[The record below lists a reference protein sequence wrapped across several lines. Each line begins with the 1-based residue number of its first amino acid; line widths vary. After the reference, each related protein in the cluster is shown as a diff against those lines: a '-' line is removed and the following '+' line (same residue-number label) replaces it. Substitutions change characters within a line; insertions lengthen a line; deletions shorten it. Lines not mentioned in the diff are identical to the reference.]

1 CLIRY
6 ADDFVCAFE
15 KEEDAQRFYE
25 VLGKRLGKFNL
36 ELSADKTQ
44 IIPFSANRLTG
55 SSSFNFLGFEFRWG
69 KDQAGKPHVNKRTA
83 RKSLRNSLK
92 RFKLRCQENRHRH
105 LPDLFKAL
113 NAKLR
118 GYFNY
123 WRPWKLA
130 KSGFVPLPRHSVCLE
145 VSQPPQSAQE
155 LQLGRFRQL
164 LSEFGVVK
172 PYLVNRPRRKRRMYV
187 PGLA

>member
-1 CLIRY
+1 MGR
-6 ADDFVCAFE
+6 
-15 KEEDAQRFYE
+15 
-25 VLGKRLGKFNL
+25 
-36 ELSADKTQ
+36 
-44 IIPFSANRLTG
+44 

-92 RFKLRCQENRHRH
+92 RFKLWCQENRHRY

-123 WRPWKLA
+123 FGVHGNLPSLALYHYHAIRFVWKYLNRRSQR
-130 KSGFVPLPRHSVCLE
+130 KSYNWEG
-145 VSQPPQSAQE
+145 
-155 LQLGRFRQL
+155 FRQL

-172 PYLVNRPRRKRRMYV
+172 PYIVNRPKRERRMYV